1 MGDTALSLGDL
12 TGAEQWHCA
21 SLQSSRSVRESQ
33 SIEITLPGLGKV
45 VTERGDIDASR
56 EYLRDALRTCVEFGN
71 LSNGPRILVGVVER
85 LPRTDRGEVAARF
98 LSYVRGHP
106 VSTA

>member
-1 MGDTALSLGDL
+1 MGDTALGLGDL

-45 VTERGDIDASR
+45 VTERGDIDASG
-56 EYLRDALRTCVEFGN
+56 EYCGMRCGLVLSLGICRT
-71 LSNGPRILVGVVER
+71 
-85 LPRTDRGEVAARF
+85 
-98 LSYVRGHP
+98 VRGFWSAWSSACRGRTEVKWLP
-106 VSTA
+106 GSCPT